1 MASCARRRFP
11 MGRAAGV
18 AERITLDSNVL
29 VYAFDP
35 RDPAKKA
42 AAQQLLWAAQSA
54 GATLTTISLG
64 EFFWVAT
71 RKSIAS
77 AKIAREKLSDL
88 ITLFKVASYDADALE
103 IAAIEVNAGRFSFW
117 DAVMLAAAEQAGC
130 TVCFSEDMADG
141 AKLGNITV
149 RNPFGPK
156 GLSAAA
162 AAALA
167 P

>member
-1 MASCARRRFP
+1 M
-11 MGRAAGV
+11 
-18 AERITLDSNVL
+18 AERITLDSNVI

-35 RDPAKKA
+35 RDPVKKA
-42 AAQQLLWAAQSA
+42 TAQQLLWASQSA
-54 GATLTTISLG
+54 GAILTTVSLG

-77 AKIAREKLSDL
+77 PMTAREKLSDL
-88 ITLFKVASYDADALE
+88 ITMFDVVSYGTDALE
-103 IAAIEVNAGRFSFW
+103 MAAIEVNAGRLSFW
-117 DAVMLAAAEQAGC
+117 DAVILAAAEQAGC
-130 TVCFSEDMADG
+130 TVCFSEDMQDG
-141 AKLGNITV
+141 ARLGGITV